1 MNETNERNT
10 MSKLK
15 IKAAAATVALAAFSA
30 TPTQADGVADFYK
43 DRTMTILV
51 GFGAGGGYGLYGQ
64 TLGQHLGRHIPGK
77 PNIIMQFMP
86 GAGGN
91 KAANYFYTVAPR
103 NGAVLAHL
111 SNSAA
116 LQQVLQPERIR
127 YDMSKLSYL
136 GRMVSMRSSIIVW
149 HTSPATSL
157 AAFKKNTL
165 IFGATGRAGQDYMNP
180 TLLKNVL
187 GFKVKIVTGYKG
199 SRSINNAMEKGEVH
213 AMANSWGSVKA
224 RLGQWLDKKQIVPLA
239 MVGLT
244 PSPDRPDIPLVLDMA
259 KTKADRELL
268 ELMAS
273 TTAVGRAFS
282 TPPKV
287 PSERVA
293 ALRAAFDKTMK
304 DPKFLA
310 DIKKRHMELEY
321 MSGADVQKIINK
333 TIATPKEL
341 VARFKKAVEM
351 K

>member
-1 MNETNERNT
+1 MTANGKMPPNP
-10 MSKLK
+10 
-15 IKAAAATVALAAFSA
+15 AAYMKGHSSSGVGHSTATS
-30 TPTQADGVADFYK
+30 
-43 DRTMTILV
+43 
-51 GFGAGGGYGLYGQ
+51 
-64 TLGQHLGRHIPGK
+64 
-77 PNIIMQFMP
+77 
-86 GAGGN
+86 
-91 KAANYFYTVAPR
+91 
-103 NGAVLAHL
+103 
-111 SNSAA
+111 
-116 LQQVLQPERIR
+116 
-127 YDMSKLSYL
+127 SKLSSGYL
-136 GRMVSMRSSIIVW
+136 F
-149 HTSPATSL
+149 PAWL
-157 AAFKKNTL
+157 N
-165 IFGATGRAGQDYMNP
+165 ATVG
-180 TLLKNVL
+180 TK
-187 GFKVKIVTGYKG
+187 FKVISGYRG
-199 SRSINNAMEKGEVH
+199 GDRHNVAMEKGEVH

-287 PSERVA
+287 PSKRVA